1 MSKRTWLGLL
11 TARYGSY
18 LFLFASH
25 AIGRQRLPT
34 DRLVLLAVLLLG
46 LAGIASVIRRV
57 RSRPLTGALV
67 AAELAV
73 TFAAASVIPE
83 GAFFLL
89 YFIALVDVFFAFSTG
104 QAMAIAAFAYMLLG
118 INVASIW
125 RVWSAGYVQTM
136 GSILLGFIFT
146 GAAVHFAI
154 EQRKAREQAE
164 RVLKEL
170 ETAHARLQAYA
181 VEVETLSVARE
192 RQRLAQDVHDEVAHV
207 LTGLLIQIQAI
218 RRLMR
223 TEPAA
228 AAARLAIIEEAARR
242 GLDEVRRAVR
252 AMRPE
257 HLEGVSGIE
266 AMRRLCEQ
274 YGERTGIRV
283 NLLTDLQVQVT
294 RAQEVLIYRTLQ
306 ECLTNAAR
314 HGRASTVWA
323 QLSRAGDRTELRV
336 KDDGVG
342 AESVRP
348 GMGIGG
354 MQERA
359 QAAGGRF
366 HVSTA
371 PHAGFEA
378 VLELPYASA
387 PAPVG

>member
-1 MSKRTWLGLL
+1 MSKRIWFGLF

-18 LFLFASH
+18 LFLFLSH
-25 AIGRQRLPT
+25 AVGPQRFPS
-34 DRLVLLAVLLLG
+34 DRLALLAVLLLG
-46 LAGIASVIRRV
+46 LAGIASVIRRLQ
-57 RSRPLTGALV
+57 SRRRMALIGV
-67 AAELAV
+67 ELAL
-73 TFAAASVIPE
+73 TFAAASVLRE

-89 YFIALVDVFFAFSTG
+89 YFIVVVDVFFAFSTG
-104 QAMAIAAFAYMLLG
+104 QAIAISAFAYLLVG
-118 INVASIW
+118 INFAAFQRPWNQTYI
-125 RVWSAGYVQTM
+125 QTM

-146 GAAVHFAI
+146 AAAVHFAV
-154 EQRKAREQAE
+154 EQRRARERAE
-164 RVLKEL
+164 HLLKEL
-170 ETAHARLQAYA
+170 EAAHARLQAYA

-218 RRLMR
+218 RRLMG
-223 TEPAA
+223 TEPTA
-228 AAARLAIIEEAARR
+228 AAARLATIEEAARR

-257 HLEGVSGIE
+257 YLDGVSGIE

-283 NLLTDLQVQVT
+283 NLLTDPQVQVT
-294 RAQEVLIYRTLQ
+294 PAQEVLIYRTLQ

-342 AESVRP
+342 AENVRP

-371 PHAGFEA
+371 PDAGFEA
-378 VLELPYASA
+378 VLELPHANA
-387 PAPVG
+387 RAPVG